1 MTQEIPNNA
10 SWDRESREFRHQ
22 RREERREERR
32 RLRQE
37 RHNSPCS
44 GYSAGL
50 AWGLVLMIG
59 GGLLLLNNLDMLQFR
74 VWQIWPLAM
83 LVSGVVV
90 VVRSRRSGEAVFGVI
105 TAAIGGFFLLSTMGL
120 PIPGI
125 REWFWP
131 TLFIGAGVMMLVNH
145 YRDFDRDRR
154 VDSWQ
159 DGNHNGPND
168 FPQP

>member
-1 MTQEIPNNA
+1 MTQEIPNDP
-10 SWDRESREFRHQ
+10 SWNPERGNREW
-22 RREERREERR
+22 REERR

-37 RHNSPCS
+37 RHNAPRA
-44 GYSAGL
+44 YSAGL

-59 GGLLLLNNLDMLQFR
+59 GGLLLLSNLDMLQFR

-90 VVRSRRSGEAVFGVI
+90 VVRSRRSGEALFGVL
-105 TAAIGGFFLLSTMGL
+105 TAAVGGFFLLSTMGL

-131 TLFIGAGVMMLVNH
+131 VLFIGAGVTMLVNH
-145 YRDFDRDRR
+145 YREFDRERR
-154 VDSWQ
+154 VDSWR

-168 FPQP
+168 FPQG